1 MNKAQ
6 QSLAFYWSLIILDA
20 LTFLLNFLTC
30 IMFVRFRKRLLA
42 STHNRILFSMAL
54 ADALVGIF
62 GTSLGVLL
70 LLKQTSLYYKIA
82 GNIPMFSSLFI
93 SVLSLVLLTV
103 DRLVAVKVPF
113 KYTSAGYRRLINKLL
128 IASWIIPAIITIQQS
143 LIFVY
148 DSSKQELVVRSILFS
163 VFFVIGTFAL
173 IISNSTLIFGI
184 RRYFSKVDTRLHSR
198 PSASAPPASKSVY
211 ELEDQSVASEVIRE
225 DRPIAKVELSIV
237 NEEKVSKPDKT
248 QGRRGTTSRRS
259 ELKQTSLF
267 CLLIVT
273 LFLTLWMPLAVYRV
287 CYAAGKSLNIAWLR
301 RLALCLSVINSLL
314 NPVMYFL
321 VKKELRKYMR
331 RMFNFNCLN

>member
-1 MNKAQ
+1 MDKAQ
-6 QSLAFYWSLIILDA
+6 QSLAFYWSLIVLDA
-20 LTFLLNFLTC
+20 LTFLLNFMTC
-30 IMFVRFRKRLLA
+30 VMFVHFRKRLLA

-113 KYTSAGYRRLINKLL
+113 KYTSAGYRRLINRLL

-143 LIFVY
+143 FIFVY
-148 DSSKQELVVRSILFS
+148 DSSKQELVVRSIFFS
-163 VFFVIGTFAL
+163 IFFVIGTFAL

-184 RRYFSKVDTRLHSR
+184 RRYFTRVDTRLHSR
-198 PSASAPPASKSVY
+198 PSASALPPSKSAY
-211 ELEDQSVASEVIRE
+211 EVDDQSVASEVIRE
-225 DRPIAKVELSIV
+225 DEPTAKIELSTV
-237 NEEKVSKPDKT
+237 HEQKAGRPNKT
-248 QGRRGTTSRRS
+248 QKRRATASRRS
-259 ELKQTSLF
+259 DLKQTSLF

-273 LFLTLWMPLAVYRV
+273 LFLTLWMPLAAYRV
-287 CYAAGKSLNIAWLR
+287 FYAAGKSLKIAWLR
-301 RLALCLSVINSLL
+301 RLALCLSVVNSLL

-321 VKKELRKYMR
+321 VKKELRKYMKR
-331 RMFNFNCLN
+331 LLTFNCLN